1 MSNIGMMDQAY
12 FVGRREIL
20 DWINEFLGTN
30 LQKIE
35 QTASGAIACQL
46 LDSLHPGV
54 LPMSKV
60 NWDAKND
67 YEFVDNYKLLQRSF
81 DKIGIDK
88 HVDVQKLIRARYQD
102 NLEFMQW
109 FKRYFELNQP
119 VEGYDPIE
127 RRNRGKGGSRYR
139 FTGSGSGGSGGEA
152 AKRTS
157 ASSRPTGAAR
167 GRGRGR
173 GVGATRGRGGGR
185 TAAASR
191 ADPADRAAPLASPGR
206 KSGGSAGNLKI
217 NQLEEEKEE
226 LNGIIDSLTE
236 EREFYFEKL
245 REIEILL
252 QSQVDDGKDSP
263 LIQAIFKI
271 LYATNDDSGEA
282 GAQDEGGEPVDGEAL
297 PLEEEGEE
305 GLPPEPP
312 HEEQDY
318 AVEETRKE
326 LDEQGFE
333 ENHEETY

>member
-12 FVGRREIL
+12 FVVEGR
-20 DWINEFLGTN
+20 INEFLGTN

-127 RRNRGKGGSRYR
+127 RRK
-139 FTGSGSGGSGGEA
+139 EA
-152 AKRTS
+152 KVGLDIVLRAL
-157 ASSRPTGAAR
+157 AVAAVVGQPQR
-167 GRGRGR
+167 GRQPVLGQQVPPVAVAE
-173 GVGATRGRGGGR
+173 GVGWVQLEEEVG
-185 TAAASR
+185 
-191 ADPADRAAPLASPGR
+191 DPADRAAPLASPGR

-282 GAQDEGGEPVDGEAL
+282 GAQDEGGEPVDGEAP